1 MPLEEEFLPLAQGI
15 VYGVS
20 VLFASWIIFK
30 WRKKAVSGFSS
41 SLFLSYLLSSALG
54 FYFLFNTLSGE
65 SPAPMASEE
74 NSLQL
79 GLAGVFW
86 VVSVISLFVLIQ
98 YSFRTSRPSKD
109 LLQK

>member
-1 MPLEEEFLPLAQGI
+1 MPLEQEFLPLAQGV

-20 VLFASWIIFK
+20 ILFAIWIIVK
-30 WRKKAVSGFSS
+30 WRKRAVSVISAG
-41 SLFLSYLLSSALG
+41 LFLSYLLSSGLG
-54 FYFLFNTLSGE
+54 FYFLFTTLSGQ
-65 SPAPMASEE
+65 SPTPMASEE

-86 VVSVISLFVLIQ
+86 IISVISLFVLIQ